1 MDQVAGGT
9 VTGAEAAARAKP
21 VLEEPAL
28 GPPAELELGARA
40 SSATVVLTAGDS
52 N

>member
-9 VTGAEAAARAKP
+9 VTGAAARAKP

-40 SSATVVLTAGDS
+40 RSATVVLTAGDS
-52 N
+52 S

>member
-1 MDQVAGGT
+1 MAGGT

-40 SSATVVLTAGDS
+40 RSATVVLTAGDS
-52 N
+52 S